1 MRPVPELDALA
12 RPARPGLWRF
22 CSMAGRSGGHTFL
35 EFRTAANRGR
45 PTFFRPHARTYA
57 DPDEIAAE
65 IASYGGR
72 VIDRVEGTDL
82 APLGKENPVICRME
96 VSWTR

>member
-1 MRPVPELDALA
+1 VALLLD
-12 RPARPGLWRF
+12 
-22 CSMAGRSGGHTFL
+22 GR
-35 EFRTAANRGR
+35 AVGR
-45 PTFFRPHARTYA
+45 PHVPRVPHRGEPRSATFFGPHARTYA